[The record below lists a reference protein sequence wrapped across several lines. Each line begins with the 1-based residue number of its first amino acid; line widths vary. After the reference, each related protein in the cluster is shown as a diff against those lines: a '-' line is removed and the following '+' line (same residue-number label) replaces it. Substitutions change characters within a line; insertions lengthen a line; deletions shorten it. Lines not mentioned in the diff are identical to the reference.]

1 MRSDSKQYRV
11 YSQWLVIVSALV
23 LALFATVQPALAD
36 NLYASIRGSVTDP
49 TGAAV
54 PNAKVVATNADTGIQ
69 TTVTSNQT
77 GAYVFPQL
85 LIGNY
90 KVNVTAPNFKTF
102 QASGIHLDLDQV
114 YGLNVKLDLGTVAEV
129 VEVEANPAQVETT
142 SMQLGTTITGN
153 QIVDLPLNGR
163 NWTQLMQLQP
173 GVQGGSDRFG
183 TTGNQGGYST
193 NGAETQ
199 QNSFLINGTDS
210 NDLSLNTPLV
220 IPSPDAIGE
229 FDLVTSTINPEYG
242 RNSGAVVN
250 AAIKNG
256 TNQFHGD
263 AFEFYRDTFLDA
275 IPWFQKSRALFHQN
289 QYGGTIGGPIVK
301 NHAFFFFSYQGRQAV
316 VPQPGAFPSSFN
328 GINLGQPTPVVFSG
342 PSGASPGERGGDFS
356 ATGGFNATLT
366 VDPNTNL
373 VTRVNHPNVSPFPLT
388 GDSASGC
395 AGVPCAAGTLFGG
408 DISNACVGNA
418 ANSAVCTTFTSNGL
432 FSTGVLPAVDL
443 NALSLKLM
451 NQYVPLPNAGGNQ
464 FQFNP
469 LETAKRNQ
477 YIYRI
482 DEKLTNKD
490 SLWYYGLYE
499 NDKTNDALAFVGSN
513 LPGFGATNPQKFF
526 GDTVAWNH
534 TFSGTT
540 LNEARFAYLRTNYQA
555 VTPASTQSPSAYG
568 FTGITSNQNP
578 AAQQLPVV
586 SVSGRFSLGFSA
598 DGPQPRVQNTY
609 QVVDNFSKVWG
620 HHTFKAGFNMDR
632 LEINNPFFSNLNGT
646 YQFGGAGVFSTH
658 NTGADFLLGI
668 PDQFQQNSG
677 AIVRARAREYYSY
690 AQDQWQMRPNLT
702 LTLGLGWDIE
712 TPYKNL
718 YAGGL
723 ALSAFRL
730 GQQSTVFPTA
740 PIGIVFPGDKGINQY
755 GGPKVP
761 FKDFAPR
768 FGFAWSPGASHNW
781 SIRGGIGLY
790 YNRSEE
796 EATLQTL
803 GNAPFSLASSGVG
816 NFGTSSNFANPY
828 TSVNPNPVGAIPSAV
843 ASDPFPFVPPAAG
856 ASPSFAPFEPLGF
869 NSVFEDPRLTT
880 PRSTNYNL
888 NVQYQVSKSTVA
900 TIGYVGSQ
908 GRRLEGAYNLNP
920 AGQAP
925 GVNPAAIAMG
935 CTSDFFLGLC
945 TGGATFQVDPNVYGQ
960 IGLFATN
967 WSSNYNSLQASIN
980 RRFSGGLQLQ
990 ASYTWSR
997 NFDYTSNLE
1006 NSAFNQPA
1014 FNVYNN
1020 RQNYGPSANDAP
1032 QRLVVNF
1039 TYTLP
1044 LYKYGHHWKQLTDD
1058 WNISGIGT
1066 YQKGFPVAVFDNSFS
1081 DLQWSFPDAFF
1092 LNPSFANATGAPLQ
1106 INHNP
1111 RPAIKSGQAPQ
1122 WVNPAAFTTPPVG
1135 TIGTA
1140 NRNPFYGPGLNF
1152 WDMAIEKNVH
1162 VTETMYFQV
1171 RMETFNTFN
1180 HANFAAPV
1188 GVVGNAQFGQVD
1200 TVQGITT
1207 NGAGRV
1213 VQLGGK
1219 FYF

>member
-1 MRSDSKQYRV
+1 MRQSSPTFGNRQRHLQRFLMAV
-11 YSQWLVIVSALV
+11 TFLLVALV
-23 LALFATVQPALAD
+23 TMQSAFGD
-36 NLYASIRGSVTDP
+36 NLYASIRGTVVDP
-49 TGAAV
+49 SGA
-54 PNAKVVATNADTGIQ
+54 VVAGAKLTATNMATGLTY
-69 TTVTSNQT
+69 TTTSSDD
-77 GAYVFPQL
+77 GLFAFLQL
-85 LIGNY
+85 PIGDY
-90 KVNVTAPNFKTF
+90 SVRVEKSGFKTF
-102 QASGIHLDLDQV
+102 TEGHIHLDLDQV
-114 YGLNVKLDLGTVAEV
+114 FNLRAAMELGTASETIT
-129 VEVEANPAQVETT
+129 VEANPSQVETT

-183 TTGNQGGYST
+183 TTGTLGGYST
-193 NGAETQ
+193 NGAESQ

-210 NDLSLNTPLV
+210 NDISLNTPLV

-242 RNSGAVVN
+242 RNSGAIVN

-275 IPWFQKSRALFHQN
+275 IPWFQTQRALFHQN

-301 NHAFFFFSYQGRQAV
+301 DRAFFFFSYQGRRAV
-316 VPQPGAFPSSFN
+316 VPQPGAFPSSYN
-328 GINLGQPTPVVFSG
+328 GINLGQPIPVVLSG

-356 ATGGFNATLT
+356 ADTGGGPFTPAPSSTG
-366 VDPNTNL
+366 
-373 VTRVNHPNVSPFPLT
+373 VSPFPMV
-388 GDSASGC
+388 DSN
-395 AGVPCAAGTLFGG
+395 GVTQPAGTAYSALFP
-408 DISNACVGNA
+408 
-418 ANSAVCTTFTSNGL
+418 
-432 FSTGVLPAVDL
+432 TGVIPAADL
-443 NALSLKLM
+443 NSLASKLLST
-451 NQYVPLPNAGGNQ
+451 YVPLPNAAGNA

-469 LETAKRNQ
+469 LEIAKRDQ
-477 YIYRI
+477 YIYRL

-490 SLWYYGLYE
+490 ALWFYGLYE
-499 NDKTNDALAFVGSN
+499 NDKTNDDLAFVGSN
-513 LPGFGATNPQKFF
+513 LPGFGASNPQKFY
-526 GDTVAWNH
+526 GYTTAWNH
-534 TFSGTT
+534 TFSPTT

-555 VTPASTQSPSAYG
+555 VSPASTQSPSAFG
-568 FTGITSNQNP
+568 FTGITSTQNP
-578 AAQQLPVV
+578 AAAQLPVV
-586 SVSGRFSLGFSA
+586 SVTGRFSLGFSA

-620 HHTFKAGFNMDR
+620 HHTLKAGFNMDR
-632 LEINNPFFSNLNGT
+632 LEINNPFFSNVNGT
-646 YQFGGAGVFSTH
+646 YAFGGAGVFSTG
-658 NTGADFLLGI
+658 NAAADFVLGI
-668 PDQFQQNSG
+668 PDTFQQNSG

-690 AQDQWQMRPNLT
+690 GQDQWQVRPNLT

-718 YAGGL
+718 YANGE

-755 GGPKVP
+755 GGPTVHYH
-761 FKDFAPR
+761 DFAPR
-768 FGFAWSPGASHNW
+768 FGFAWSPWGSPKW
-781 SIRGGIGLY
+781 SVRGGIGLY

-816 NFGTSSNFANPY
+816 SFGTSSNFANPY
-828 TSVNPNPVGAIPSAV
+828 VSVNPAQVGSIPSATS
-843 ASDPFPFVPPAAG
+843 SDPFPFSPPTAG
-856 ASPSFAPFEPLGF
+856 ASPNFAPFEPLGF
-869 NSVFEDPRLTT
+869 NSVFEDPRLTS

-888 NVQYQVSKSTVA
+888 NVQYQVSRSTVA
-900 TIGYVGSQ
+900 TVGYVGSVA
-908 GRRLEGAYNLNP
+908 RHLEGAYNLNP
-920 AGQAP
+920 GGQAP
-925 GVNPAAIAMG
+925 GVNPTALGLG

-945 TGGATFQVDPNVYGQ
+945 TGGAGFQVNPNVYGQ

-980 RRFSGGLQLQ
+980 RRFENGLQFQ
-990 ASYTWSR
+990 AAYTWSR
-997 NFDYTSNLE
+997 YFDYTSNLE
-1006 NSAFNQPA
+1006 NSAFNQPGINP
-1014 FNVYNN
+1014 FNS

-1044 LYKYGHHWKQLTDD
+1044 FYKFGHRWRRVTDE
-1058 WNISGIGT
+1058 WNVSGIGT
-1066 YQKGFPVAVFDNSFS
+1066 FQHGFPVAVSNNSFS

-1092 LNPSFANATGAPLQ
+1092 LPPSFAQATGAPLM

-1111 RPAIKSGQAPQ
+1111 RSALKAGQPPQ
-1122 WVNPAAFTTPPVG
+1122 WVNPAAFTAPPTG

-1152 WDMAIEKNVH
+1152 WDMALEKNVH
-1162 VTETMYFQV
+1162 VTESMYFQL
-1171 RMETFNTFN
+1171 RLETFNTFN
-1180 HANFAAPV
+1180 HANFASPV
-1188 GVVGNAQFGQVD
+1188 DVVGNPSFGQID

-1213 VQLGGK
+1213 VQLGAK